1 LASIKHAKDIRDMQN
16 SEYDIING
24 VKTFVPKVKVAI
36 SSTRQTMGKINYAD
50 KANIYKKSE
59 FAGAYTPN

>member
-1 LASIKHAKDIRDMQN
+1 MQN
-16 SEYDIING
+16 SEFNIING
-24 VKTFVPKVKVAI
+24 EKTFIPKIKTA
-36 SSTRQTMGKINYAD
+36 STRQTMGKINYAD